1 MDCFITQLL
10 ACILTD
16 KSSFTYKIIPSYSS
30 SKTQWG
36 SVLLLRTSP
45 HLSCYHLPPWLLLS
59 SFLSLQWALARKHNF
74 IYFWN
79 QPRDGLAA
87 SIIAE
92 WQFIVIPHFLVER
105 RLSAL
110 QIPQAGL
117 ASPARS
123 PHSVLLGSLLTGTA
137 ARREADNN
145 NNNCPR
151 TILVALCRQNNGR
164 RYFWQN
170 PTSSCNSVC
179 IITLSFEAQIDY
191 DQRRCRAASPF
202 VQLSISSLLIEMSI
216 CPQLSRVLLN
226 RTKADQT

>member
-1 MDCFITQLL
+1 M
-10 ACILTD
+10 AA
-16 KSSFTYKIIPSYSS
+16 P
-30 SKTQWG
+30 
-36 SVLLLRTSP
+36 VLIFVST
-45 HLSCYHLPPWLLLS
+45 
-59 SFLSLQWALARKHNF
+59 WALAWKHNF

-164 RYFWQN
+164 RYFWQKPDFLLQLCLYYYALLWGTDRLWSKAVSGGFSLCPALHFIASN
-170 PTSSCNSVC
+170 RDVHLSAVEQGFVESHQGWSNLVWRGASR
-179 IITLSFEAQIDY
+179 IIA
-191 DQRRCRAASPF
+191 RC
-202 VQLSISSLLIEMSI
+202 LL
-216 CPQLSRVLLN
+216 PHPW
-226 RTKADQT
+226 RTWCLR